1 MAGMSDDWSDW
12 SKHVHVNVASSISA
26 WREPSKPEPKPR
38 PEPKQN
44 PEPPKE
50 IPPMNNP
57 NDERPDWKKIAKIAG
72 LVLAFILGAITFRV
86 AVIDE
91 TERGIVLHFGRY
103 TETYEPGLH
112 FYNGITTSVVKIR
125 VSTQLEETKIEAGS
139 RDLQQ
144 VMVYTNVNYHPQA
157 SKVGEIYSRYGRSYV
172 ETILQP
178 KIKETITGVTAQYV
192 PEEMLQKCE
201 EIRSRMEKELRSKLD
216 SADANIVVA
225 GLTITSFNFSSSFN
239 AAIEAKQVAEQ
250 EALREKNVLEKI
262 KYQNEQKVAKA
273 KADSAT
279 ITLQLNALKKQSGK
293 DYLTLKWIEK
303 WNGQLPD
310 VVANEKML
318 PVVNLK

>member
-1 MAGMSDDWSDW
+1 M
-12 SKHVHVNVASSISA
+12 
-26 WREPSKPEPKPR
+26 
-38 PEPKQN
+38 
-44 PEPPKE
+44 
-50 IPPMNNP
+50 
-57 NDERPDWKKIAKIAG
+57 
-72 LVLAFILGAITFRV
+72 
-86 AVIDE
+86 
-91 TERGIVLHFGRY
+91 
-103 TETYEPGLH
+103 
-112 FYNGITTSVVKIR
+112 
-125 VSTQLEETKIEAGS
+125 
-139 RDLQQ
+139 
-144 VMVYTNVNYHPQA
+144 
-157 SKVGEIYSRYGRSYV
+157 GEIYSRYGRSYV

-192 PEEMLQKCE
+192 PEEMLQKRE

-216 SADANIVVA
+216 SADANIVIA